1 MFSSSSTTSRETLRS
16 PASGVEKFSLA
27 VFCLSVAVA
36 IKVKFGE
43 QPAGGSEGNVPP
55 GYGLNSDRRIL
66 QEKCVDVQALK
77 HHPQIAQITQ
87 TKRER
92 KHRLD
97 FGLRALAFGLF
108 LLFLVLD

>member
-36 IKVKFGE
+36 IKVKIGE
-43 QPAGGSEGNVPP
+43 QPAGGSEGKLTT

-66 QEKCVDVQALK
+66 QEKCVDVQALSTDCTDYVDK
-77 HHPQIAQITQ
+77 KEKRKQVQQAGAAEVADFRLLIAN
-87 TKRER
+87 
-92 KHRLD
+92 
-97 FGLRALAFGLF
+97 
-108 LLFLVLD
+108 